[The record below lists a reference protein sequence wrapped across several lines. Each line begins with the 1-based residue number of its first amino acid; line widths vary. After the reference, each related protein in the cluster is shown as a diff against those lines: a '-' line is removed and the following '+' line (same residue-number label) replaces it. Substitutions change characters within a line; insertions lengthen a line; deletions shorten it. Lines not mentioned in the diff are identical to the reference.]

1 MSSCWLTSNN
11 APILYMSQLG
21 NVGINTISPQYNL
34 DVSGNANISSNLQV
48 GSFSNS
54 GSTSLSGPILMND
67 IVNAK
72 WQLNTIGY
80 KLNFNNDTG
89 PSNAFT
95 NKMVLTNA
103 GQLGLGTTSP
113 SEALH
118 VIGNAKMSGN
128 IMSESGHY
136 GSVGATVLESGSSQ
150 FNFRKIVGSNSAS
163 YTDLAVMTDSNMAV
177 YGALTAASI
186 NINSIAGI
194 DLGYS
199 IAGRDVASGRIGY
212 GLYTP
217 NTLDIVGAGASANTR
232 QIKLWDNV
240 LVNQNLTVSG
250 SINNVGFTN
259 VSNLATAANTLSIST
274 SNYVY
279 PQIATLNSSIG
290 NNNLVKGIKSTNS
303 TGSINTTVKWAN
315 NTQSLGN
322 HHYLI
327 LDVNQHFSN
336 DSSFG
341 IRNTQLCISMSN
353 CSIADQRSANVW
365 GAPPVFTTMSCV
377 VSASNPAT
385 QTLTLTSSTSWTPT
399 GSVCHQFVVSLLSAP
414 NESGTVTIS

>member
-136 GSVGATVLESGSSQ
+136 GSVGVMVLESGSSQ

-163 YTDLAVMTDSNMAV
+163 FTDLASMSDSNLSV
-177 YGALTAASI
+177 YGSVTTPTI
-186 NINSIAGI
+186 NISSTFGI
-194 DLGYS
+194 DLGTS
-199 IAGRDVASGRIGY
+199 IVGRDFYVGRVGY
-212 GLYTP
+212 NLITS
-217 NTLDIVGAGASANTR
+217 NTLDIIGGGTAVNLR
-232 QIKLWDNV
+232 NIKL
-240 LVNQNLTVSG
+240 
-250 SINNVGFTN
+250 
-259 VSNLATAANTLSIST
+259 
-274 SNYVY
+274 
-279 PQIATLNSSIG
+279 
-290 NNNLVKGIKSTNS
+290 
-303 TGSINTTVKWAN
+303 
-315 NTQSLGN
+315 
-322 HHYLI
+322 
-327 LDVNQHFSN
+327 
-336 DSSFG
+336 
-341 IRNTQLCISMSN
+341 
-353 CSIADQRSANVW
+353 
-365 GAPPVFTTMSCV
+365 
-377 VSASNPAT
+377 
-385 QTLTLTSSTSWTPT
+385 
-399 GSVCHQFVVSLLSAP
+399 
-414 NESGTVTIS
+414 